1 MTTATAIESETQT
14 VVLSP
19 ETLEILKNFSG
30 INSNI
35 IVNPGDILHTMSPV
49 MSIVGKAKVAETF
62 KVSFGIFDLGEF
74 LALVSTFDT
83 PEFVFERNRVTV
95 QEAGGKASDRL
106 VYYYSPANL
115 LTEPKSVKEFK
126 SAVAFKIRSA
136 VLENL
141 FKRAAIGKF
150 EDLAIESNDD
160 GEIVLRALNYN
171 KEKPDAATN
180 SVSVVVGK
188 NETGSTFRFL
198 FKIETIRMIPGTYD
212 VHIAPSKISH
222 WVNTKI
228 DLQYWI
234 AQEQN
239 STYSA

>member
-1 MTTATAIESETQT
+1 MTTATAVESETQT
-14 VVLSP
+14 VTLSP

-35 IVNPGDILHTMSPV
+35 IVSPGNILHTMSPV
-49 MSIVGKAKVAETF
+49 KNVVAKAKIAETF
-62 KVSFGIFDLGEF
+62 EVPFGIFDLGEF

-83 PEFVFERNRVTV
+83 PEFIFGTNRVTV

-106 VYYYSPANL
+106 VYYYSPTNL
-115 LTEPKSVKEFK
+115 LTAPKTVGDFESVIKI
-126 SAVAFKIRSA
+126 KIRSA

-150 EDLAIESNDD
+150 EDLAIESDDD
-160 GEIVLRALNYN
+160 GNIVLRALEESN
-171 KEKPDAATN
+171 PTTN

-188 NETGSTFRFL
+188 NDTGASFRFL
-198 FKIETIRMIPGTYD
+198 FKIEAIKVIPGTYD
-212 VHIAPSKISH
+212 VFLAEKMITH
-222 WVNTKI
+222 WVNTKT

-234 AQEQN
+234 AQEIS